1 MRRVRFPSMPA
12 LTRGLAAA
20 KNPSVESDG
29 QVGDAAKNKG
39 DKIIMKLFTVTK
51 TGVENVIQSKIR
63 GKKKWE
69 N

>member
-29 QVGDAAKNKG
+29 QVGDAAKKQKRDSVENKG
-39 DKIIMKLFTVTK
+39 ER
-51 TGVENVIQSKIR
+51 VE
-63 GKKKWE
+63 
-69 N
+69 

>member
-1 MRRVRFPSMPA
+1 VTVRWGTP
-12 LTRGLAAA
+12 
-20 KNPSVESDG
+20 
-29 QVGDAAKNKG
+29 QKNKG